1 MISLARLTLTREW
14 RRFLPAVL
22 AVGFAGLLVLM
33 QLVLLLGIF
42 RTVSVYIDRSAADLW
57 VGYPETKSVD
67 LARNLSARN
76 EVFLRSHPDVQ
87 TVESYLWSS
96 GDLRRADGSA
106 ALATVVG
113 IDPRPGALALAH
125 ALTAADRHALD
136 EPDTVLVDVSNLA
149 NLRTRIGDT
158 LELNSRRVKV
168 VGVTRGLNS
177 IGGANIVTSLATA
190 RTVAPGDPGE
200 PDTVGYFL
208 VKLRDPAAA
217 VRVRDEL
224 APPGTNPPY
233 SLWTAAEFSKIS
245 QLYWLL
251 ESGLGLGFVFSG
263 GIGLLIGVVI
273 TSQTLKAVVQTSIRE
288 YATLRALG
296 VSVRSL
302 RLVVLEQSAWVGV
315 AGIAITSLIA
325 ATVVQLATANHV
337 LVAAPWWAFAGTSV
351 FMFSIAV
358 TSGALALRVLS
369 QSEPATLLR

>member
-1 MISLARLTLTREW
+1 MISLARLTLAREW

-76 EVFLRSHPDVQ
+76 EVFLRSHPDVL
-87 TVESYLWSS
+87 TVESYLWSG

-125 ALTAADRHALD
+125 ALTAADRRALG
-136 EPDTVLVDVSNLA
+136 EPDTVLVDISNLA
-149 NLRTRIGDT
+149 NLHTRVGDT
-158 LELNSRRVKV
+158 LELNGRRVKV

-190 RTVAPGDPGE
+190 RAVAPGEPGD
-200 PDTVGYFL
+200 PDTVAYFL

-217 VRVRDEL
+217 ARVRDEL
-224 APPGTNPPY
+224 TPLRTNAPY
-233 SLWTAAEFSKIS
+233 SLWTATDFSRIS

-251 ESGLGLGFVFSG
+251 ETGLGLGFVFSG
-263 GIGLLIGVVI
+263 GIGLLIGIVI

-315 AGIAITSLIA
+315 AGITITSLIA
-325 ATVVQLATANHV
+325 AAVVQLATANHV